1 MENRVQMKRPVIE
14 FFPVYKSYPKH
25 FAGNVG
31 LSPTL
36 NFLGMMIFC
45 EKNILINILNK
56 FKGSRVSKISL
67 IYKFHVLCLRIKVMI
82 NCKLWLKKTLMLYDV
97 VFEIP
102 R

>member
-1 MENRVQMKRPVIE
+1 MKRPVIE

-45 EKNILINILNK
+45 EKNILII
-56 FKGSRVSKISL
+56 FSISSREAESL
-67 IYKFHVLCLRIKVMI
+67 KFH
-82 NCKLWLKKTLMLYDV
+82 
-97 VFEIP
+97 
-102 R
+102 

>member
-45 EKNILINILNK
+45 EKDILII
-56 FKGSRVSKISL
+56 FSISSREAESL
-67 IYKFHVLCLRIKVMI
+67 KFH
-82 NCKLWLKKTLMLYDV
+82 
-97 VFEIP
+97 
-102 R
+102 